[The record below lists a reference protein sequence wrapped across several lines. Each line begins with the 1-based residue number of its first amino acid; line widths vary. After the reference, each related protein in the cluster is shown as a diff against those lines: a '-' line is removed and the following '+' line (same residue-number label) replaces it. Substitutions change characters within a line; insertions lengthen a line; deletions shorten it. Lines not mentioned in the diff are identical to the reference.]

1 MNIAFCSSEVYPFAK
16 TGGLADVSGA
26 LPLHLAALGH
36 NVKIFMPWYKGIEPD
51 KHFDDFG
58 IINHQGVEVVFIK
71 NDHFFK
77 RDHLYTTPQGDYPD
91 NLERFSFFSRQ
102 VLKVSKELNFSPDI
116 IHNNDWQTSLIS
128 VYLKIFY
135 KDDDFFQNTKTVLTI
150 HNLVFQGIFDKKHFG
165 CLDISWDYFNMHF
178 LEFWG
183 KINLLKGGI
192 IFSDTITTV
201 SPTYAKQIQKKEF
214 GCGLEGVLKEKKEN
228 LTGILNGIDYN
239 VWNPKSDKLIYKNY
253 SQSLK
258 KKSENKLSLQK
269 EMGLTQ
275 DKGLLLFGM
284 VSRLTEQ
291 KGLDIL
297 TEAIDSI
304 LDKSQL
310 IILGIGDPKYHKILK
325 KKQKSNKDKFAL
337 FIDFDETLAHKI
349 YASSDVFLLP
359 SRFEPCGLSQ
369 MISFKYGTIPL
380 VNLTGG
386 LADTV
391 SDISQAGSGFT
402 FKKYSKNNLIKAIKA
417 AQKLFKDKNK
427 WDLVAK
433 DNMKKDFSWQRA
445 AKQFLRLYQGL
456 TGGQT

>member
-26 LPLHLAALGH
+26 LPLSLAALGH

-77 RDHLYTTPQGDYPD
+77 RDYLYTTSQGDYPD

-102 VLKVSKELNFSPDI
+102 VLKALKELNFAPDI

-128 VYLKIFY
+128 VYLKVFY
-135 KDDDFFQNTKTVLTI
+135 KNDDFFQNTKTVLTI
-150 HNLVFQGIFDKKHFG
+150 HNLVFQGIFDKKHFS
-165 CLDISWDYFNMHF
+165 CLDIGWDYFNMHF

-269 EMGLTQ
+269 EAGLAQ
-275 DKGLLLFGM
+275 DKNFLLFGM

-310 IILGIGDPKYHKILK
+310 IILGLGDPK
-325 KKQKSNKDKFAL
+325 
-337 FIDFDETLAHKI
+337 
-349 YASSDVFLLP
+349 
-359 SRFEPCGLSQ
+359 
-369 MISFKYGTIPL
+369 
-380 VNLTGG
+380 
-386 LADTV
+386 
-391 SDISQAGSGFT
+391 
-402 FKKYSKNNLIKAIKA
+402 
-417 AQKLFKDKNK
+417 
-427 WDLVAK
+427 
-433 DNMKKDFSWQRA
+433 
-445 AKQFLRLYQGL
+445 
-456 TGGQT
+456 

>member
-26 LPLHLAALGH
+26 LPLNLAALGH

-77 RDHLYTTPQGDYPD
+77 RDHLYTAPQGDYPD

-102 VLKVSKELNFSPDI
+102 VLKVLKELNFSPDI
-116 IHNNDWQTSLIS
+116 IHNNDWQTSLVS

-214 GCGLEGVLKEKKEN
+214 GCGLEGVLKEKKDN

-258 KKSENKLSLQK
+258 RKSENKLSLQK

-275 DKGLLLFGM
+275 DKDLLLFGM

-325 KKQKSNKDKFAL
+325 RKQKSNKDKFAL

-359 SRFEPCGLSQ
+359 SRFEPCGLAQ

-391 SDISQAGSGFT
+391 SDIFQAGSGFT

-427 WDLVAK
+427 WDLAAK
-433 DNMKKDFSWQRA
+433 NNMKKDFSWKRA
-445 AKQFLRLYQGL
+445 AKQFLRLYQDL

>member
-1 MNIAFCSSEVYPFAK
+1 
-16 TGGLADVSGA
+16 
-26 LPLHLAALGH
+26 
-36 NVKIFMPWYKGIEPD
+36 
-51 KHFDDFG
+51 
-58 IINHQGVEVVFIK
+58 
-71 NDHFFK
+71 
-77 RDHLYTTPQGDYPD
+77 
-91 NLERFSFFSRQ
+91 
-102 VLKVSKELNFSPDI
+102 
-116 IHNNDWQTSLIS
+116 
-128 VYLKIFY
+128 
-135 KDDDFFQNTKTVLTI
+135 
-150 HNLVFQGIFDKKHFG
+150 
-165 CLDISWDYFNMHF
+165 MHF

-214 GCGLEGVLKEKKEN
+214 GCGLEGVLKEKKDN

-258 KKSENKLSLQK
+258 RKSENKLSLQK

-275 DKGLLLFGM
+275 DKDLLLFGM

-325 KKQKSNKDKFAL
+325 RKQKSNKDKFAL

-359 SRFEPCGLSQ
+359 SRFEPCGLAQ

-391 SDISQAGSGFT
+391 SDIFQAGSGFT

-427 WDLVAK
+427 WDLAAK
-433 DNMKKDFSWQRA
+433 NNMKKDFSWKRA
-445 AKQFLRLYQGL
+445 AKQFLRLYQDL